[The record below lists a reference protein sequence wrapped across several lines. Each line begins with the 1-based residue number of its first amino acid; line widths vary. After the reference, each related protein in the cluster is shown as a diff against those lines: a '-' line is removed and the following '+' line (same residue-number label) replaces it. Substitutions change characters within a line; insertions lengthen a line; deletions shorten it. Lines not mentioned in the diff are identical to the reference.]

1 MGSRGGGFLSLV
13 VANGAIY
20 NRIVIP
26 GKTRLLTP
34 RQGDQAGRG
43 DLPQPPLPLP
53 AGEGAIGAELEGSS
67 RPELLSAQLE
77 GPAEPLLLPPKPQ
90 PLPCFALLCVA
101 LLCFAF
107 LPPGSSCWPRT
118 PELLPLRAGWQ
129 EAAAQGAM
137 AGDGVSLLVALPGW
151 ARMVPCASP
160 ALRWLPGARALQ
172 KGFWR

>member
-1 MGSRGGGFLSLV
+1 MSLV

-43 DLPQPPLPLP
+43 DLTQPPLPFP
-53 AGEGAIGAELEGSS
+53 AGEGAMGAELGGGS
-67 RPELLSAQLE
+67 RPELLSPQLG

-90 PLPCFALLCVA
+90 PLLCVA

-118 PELLPLRAGWQ
+118 PGLLPLRAGWR

-151 ARMVPCASP
+151 AQMVPCASP